1 MKTGVKLTLGF
12 SFIVLT
18 MLLTVAFCLNTGKK
32 MHEEFE
38 ALKDDIMP
46 GALAMVQMEG
56 ASQQIAHDLMDYM
69 VAASEEE
76 EAVMAGLEVLTKAGT
91 KHLEHEKHI
100 GVDEKKEA
108 EELMVKINRFAS
120 ACTEIINLKKQGLS
134 TAELLEK
141 EEQSFC
147 PTMDQLLEQIRGHK
161 ATHMEELAAAEET
174 VHEAHVSGKRIALL
188 VSVIVA
194 FLAAVIAFAT
204 TRSITKPLVALH
216 RGTEIIGSGKL
227 DYKVATDAKDE
238 IGQLSRAFDQMTVNL
253 QKTTAS
259 RDELDA
265 ANQQLQASE
274 QHLKASNQQLQASEQ
289 QLKAANQQLDA
300 SNQQLQASEQ
310 HLKATNQQLRANE
323 EQLRAFNHHLNERS
337 KELDCLYRVSRLATE
352 SDKTTNEFFEGVV
365 SLIPPSWQ
373 YPEITC
379 ARIAVN
385 GQEFMT
391 DNFEQTIWKQSADLV
406 AFGEKIGSVEV
417 YYLQEKPVIDEGP
430 FLKEERHLI
439 DAMGRQLGIIFERK
453 KAETEREELLGRLSR
468 TNQDLE
474 QSNRALQDF
483 VYIASHDLREPLRK
497 ISSFGELLSSSL
509 KDKLN
514 DDEKENLGF
523 MVDGAT
529 RMQQMIEALLTYS
542 RVTTRGAE
550 FETVDLNKVMEELR
564 SVELAVKI
572 EETGAKIATPER
584 LHNVNCDPAQIRQ
597 LMQNLIANGLKYQ
610 KEGVVPEITIR
621 SSVTDNDMI
630 RVEVTDNGIGIK
642 QEQFKDVFVMF
653 KRLHSRREYEGAGIG
668 LAVCKKI
675 VERHGGDIGVSSTY
689 GQGATFWFTLPA
701 LKTPVEKQSETSVA
715 LRV

>member
-76 EAVMAGLEVLTKAGT
+76 AVMAGLEVLTKAGT

-120 ACTEIINLKKQGLS
+120 ACTAIINLKKQGLS

-188 VSVIVA
+188 VSAIVA

-274 QHLKASNQQLQASEQ
+274 QQLKASNQQLQAG
-289 QLKAANQQLDA
+289 
-300 SNQQLQASEQ
+300 EQ
-310 HLKATNQQLRANE
+310 HLKAVNQQL
-323 EQLRAFNHHLNERS
+323 
-337 KELDCLYRVSRLATE
+337 E
-352 SDKTTNEFFEGVV
+352 S
-365 SLIPPSWQ
+365 
-373 YPEITC
+373 EI
-379 ARIAVN
+379 A
-385 GQEFMT
+385 
-391 DNFEQTIWKQSADLV
+391 
-406 AFGEKIGSVEV
+406 
-417 YYLQEKPVIDEGP
+417 
-430 FLKEERHLI
+430 
-439 DAMGRQLGIIFERK
+439 ERK
-453 KAETEREELLGRLSR
+453 KAEEA
-468 TNQDLE
+468 LE
-474 QSNRALQDF
+474 ASNRELKDF

-497 ISSFGELLSSSL
+497 ISSFGELLKDSL
-509 KDKLN
+509 GGNLN
-514 DDEKENLGF
+514 ADDQENLEF
-523 MVDGAT
+523 MIDGAE
-529 RMQQMIEALLTYS
+529 RMTAMIEGLLVYS
-542 RVTTRGAE
+542 RLSKNGDA
-550 FETVDLNKVMEELR
+550 FEAVDLNEIVEQLEQL
-564 SVELAVKI
+564 ELAELL
-572 EETGAKIATPER
+572 EESGAAIAVPQQLPKVQAEP
-584 LHNVNCDPAQIRQ
+584 VQIRQ
-597 LMQNLIANGLKYQ
+597 LLQNLIANGIKYRR
-610 KEGVVPEITIR
+610 EGIQPRVVIR
-621 SSVTDNDMI
+621 AKQIADGEV
-630 RVEVTDNGIGIK
+630 RVEVEDNGIGIAK
-642 QEQFKDVFVMF
+642 EYEEDVFRMF
-653 KRLHSRREYEGAGIG
+653 RRLHSRQEYEGTGIG

-675 VERHGGDIGVSSTY
+675 VERHNGQIGIESEA
-689 GQGATFWFTLPA
+689 GAGSTFWFTLP
-701 LKTPVEKQSETSVA
+701 VSESSGQEQKKLVSSLET
-715 LRV
+715 